1 MWGMVTPLQYGDPPH
16 VGPFALQARLQTAPA
31 GLVYLGQAPDGRVVS
46 VAVLSSGAALDAA
59 ARDRFVTAIKDAQR
73 SAVSQAQSSAA
84 SQAQSSAVR
93 QAQGRTGVRGWGAS
107 LVDRVRGRV
116 PPDTPPVLAMQGGPA
131 PWVAV
136 PYMPNGP
143 GAERFLDPVTVSGT
157 LIGQRHGPDFAH
169 YWLGDRTPALPA
181 PPAPP
186 PPPVATRRSVVLAST
201 LLATLVLALLL
212 VVWMLL
218 FRGEDEPEPP
228 RPLPNTQFVPTPPP
242 EPASPEPQQPTPGPS
257 GGGGDGSESPWPDD
271 LFDGR
276 GPI

>member
-1 MWGMVTPLQYGDPPH
+1 MVTPLQYGDPPH
-16 VGPFALQARLQTAPA
+16 VGPFALQARLRTAPA

-59 ARDRFVTAIKDAQR
+59 ARDRFVTAIRDAQSNAIR
-73 SAVSQAQSSAA
+73 ETQSDAI
-84 SQAQSSAVR
+84 R
-93 QAQGRTGVRGWGAS
+93 GTQGRAGVRAWGAS

-116 PPDTPPVLAMQGGPA
+116 APDTPPVLAMQDGPA

-136 PYMPNGP
+136 PYVANGP
-143 GAERFLDPVTVSGT
+143 GAERFLDPVPVSGT
-157 LIGQRHGPDFAH
+157 LTGRRHGPDFVH

-212 VVWMLL
+212 VVSMLL
-218 FRGEDEPEPP
+218 FRGEDEQEPS

-257 GGGGDGSESPWPDD
+257 GSGEGDESRWPDD
-271 LFDGR
+271 VFGGR